1 MRIQRQSNVESITMK
16 FTIALSAVLLAA
28 PALAQEARLPPI
40 PPERYDEAQKKA
52 AAEFEAVSKRPPYG
66 PFTRLMYSPDLI
78 MPIRVMGGYVRRGS
92 AIGPALGELAILV
105 TTREWSQDY
114 AWKQHATS
122 VREDKLIKPE
132 IVDAIA
138 DGRRPTNMSPDEEI
152 IYDFSTE
159 LHHNK
164 SVSDATYARAK
175 DRFGDKGVVDLTV
188 VNGYYTMVSMVLN
201 MAHAKAL
208 DGSKLSR
215 FPD

>member
-1 MRIQRQSNVESITMK
+1 M
-16 FTIALSAVLLAA
+16 
-28 PALAQEARLPPI
+28 PPI

-52 AAEFEAVSKRPPYG
+52 AAEFEAIFKRPPYG
-66 PFTRLMYSPDLI
+66 PFARLLYSPDLVT
-78 MPIRVMGGYVRRGS
+78 PVRVMGNYLRRGL

-114 AWKQHATS
+114 AWKQHATF
-122 VREDKLIKPE
+122 VREDNLIKPE

-138 DGRRPTNMSPDEEI
+138 DGRRPNNMSPDEEI
-152 IYDFSTE
+152 IYDFWTE

-164 SVSDATYARAK
+164 RVSDATYARAK
-175 DRFGDKGVVDLTV
+175 NRFGEKGVVDLTA
-188 VNGYYTMVSMVLN
+188 VNGYYAMVSMVLN
-201 MAHAKAL
+201 MAHAKAS